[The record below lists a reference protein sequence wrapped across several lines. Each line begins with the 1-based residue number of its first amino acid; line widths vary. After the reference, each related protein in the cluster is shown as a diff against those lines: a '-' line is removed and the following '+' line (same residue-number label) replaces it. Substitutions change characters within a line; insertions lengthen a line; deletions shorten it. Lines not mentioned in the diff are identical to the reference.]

1 MSSSSYSSIQF
12 ANQDFKS
19 GAHLWFS
26 STLDTTS
33 PWGTSFP
40 LSVPAQPKKVGV
52 LPPSPA
58 KPVQQ
63 QQQQTLANDFVQLSS
78 NQRWNTQNIF
88 GQIQNDSNKKIPK
101 APAATPQVVS
111 AHISSAEMSNETT
124 PLEED
129 TTPQNLYK
137 TEMCRSFEETGSC
150 RYGMKCQFAHSSAEI
165 RYVTRHP
172 KYKTEV
178 CKTFHTIGTCPYGKR
193 CRFIHSEAPLA
204 PLSASAKTNPAPALY
219 KPEIKTPVVKKASTF
234 QNINSTKGAP
244 WTSTFPAISTPV
256 NFQCV
261 EKGFVPKAPVDEFSS
276 ANIMKESHERRSRLG
291 IFQQICSWRDEED
304 TSKRLCCIYAPL
316 FSYFFEVTVL

>member
-1 MSSSSYSSIQF
+1 MSSSTYSSIQF
-12 ANQDFKS
+12 ADQEFKS

-52 LPPSPA
+52 LPSSPA

-63 QQQQTLANDFVQLSS
+63 HTFANEFVQLSS

-88 GQIQNDSNKKIPK
+88 GQTQNDKNKKVSK
-101 APAATPQVVS
+101 LPAATPLVVS
-111 AHISSAEMSNETT
+111 AHIPLPEMSNEATAI
-124 PLEED
+124 EED

-150 RYGMKCQFAHSSAEI
+150 RYGMKCQFAHSSSEI
-165 RYVTRHP
+165 RFVTRHP

-193 CRFIHSEAPLA
+193 CRFIHSEPLT
-204 PLSASAKTNPAPALY
+204 PVSASAKVIPASPLLP
-219 KPEIKTPVVKKASTF
+219 KVETKTPVVKKSPAF
-234 QNINSTKGAP
+234 QNIPSKGAS
-244 WTSTFPAISTPV
+244 WTFPPSTTPV
-256 NFQCV
+256 HFPSV
-261 EKGFVPKAPVDEFSS
+261 EKGIASKLPLEEFSI
-276 ANIMKESHERRSRLG
+276 APALKENQERRSRLG
-291 IFQQICSWRDEED
+291 IFQQICS
-304 TSKRLCCIYAPL
+304 
-316 FSYFFEVTVL
+316 